1 MPGTSWEVI
10 ARVASLSGGSTTS
23 SRAGIMARTALGAAE
38 VEAFIGVTTDSRLS
52 WIRRTTAATAT
63 NTASLGAPRWVR
75 LVRGGADFS
84 SHHLTDGVNWTLAG
98 TTAITSAT
106 DPMLVGLATTN
117 AAGSTNAVAAFTDV
131 NIALTN
137 NIGAAVD
144 AGAAISAGIGQ
155 PFNLDATVTD
165 DGKPGATGGNGGGLA
180 TLWTRRSGPGAAVF
194 GNAAAVDTTVAFDTP
209 GNQVLRLIANDTQV
223 KTFADTSGTAAVPAV
238 SVAASAGASETGP
251 ANGAFTFT
259 RSGPTTVALA
269 VPFTIAGTATA
280 GGDYISLPASVTIA
294 ISAASVPLSVNPLT
308 DALAEGDEMVDL
320 TITSD
325 AAHYTIAAASAS
337 VVIADLPIDRW
348 RFAKFGADANT
359 RVIAGD
365 LADPDG
371 DGSLNLLEYA
381 FGTDPHVSDASP
393 ALAFVGS
400 ELALIYRRSVAAT
413 DVTFDVWAT
422 TDFTRWSDAG
432 ESEQILSDDGI
443 ERIVRAVLPYSAGPQ
458 MFYRIE
464 VTRGR

>member
-1 MPGTSWEVI
+1 
-10 ARVASLSGGSTTS
+10 
-23 SRAGIMARTALGAAE
+23 
-38 VEAFIGVTTDSRLS
+38 
-52 WIRRTTAATAT
+52 
-63 NTASLGAPRWVR
+63 
-75 LVRGGADFS
+75 
-84 SHHLTDGVNWTLAG
+84 
-98 TTAITSAT
+98 
-106 DPMLVGLATTN
+106 ML
-117 AAGSTNAVAAFTDV
+117 F
-131 NIALTN
+131 
-137 NIGAAVD
+137 
-144 AGAAISAGIGQ
+144 
-155 PFNLDATVTD
+155 
-165 DGKPGATGGNGGGLA
+165 
-180 TLWTRRSGPGAAVF
+180 R
-194 GNAAAVDTTVAFDTP
+194 
-209 GNQVLRLIANDTQV
+209 
-223 KTFADTSGTAAVPAV
+223 
-238 SVAASAGASETGP
+238 
-251 ANGAFTFT
+251 
-259 RSGPTTVALA
+259 
-269 VPFTIAGTATA
+269 
-280 GGDYISLPASVTIA
+280 SLPASVTIP
-294 ISAASVPLSVNPLT
+294 IGAASVTLSVNPLT